1 MLRIQAVAKSAEELR
16 KITNPNDA
24 SQPESIPWVYYDTQ
38 DFATA
43 STNSVSFFA
52 VTSADRT
59 ISNLEQAG
67 TIPDPFYFEIEAFNL
82 DFFNKPV
89 ANAANTAVGA
99 LDDLAE
105 FLYTARAT
113 LEFSIAGKIYL
124 RLPATY
130 LHASGGP
137 QAVMTG
143 TMTAPNLVS
152 FALNGIVD
160 GGFYVGKKI
169 VLPPKQSFSVQ
180 IVLGAA
186 PTFNVTPRRFRLNMA
201 GVLHRR
207 VL

>member
-24 SQPESIPWVYYDTQ
+24 SQPEAIPWVYFDTQ
-38 DFATA
+38 SIATGG
-43 STNSVSFFA
+43 SGPMSFFA
-52 VTSADRT
+52 VTAADRT

-82 DFFNKPV
+82 DFFCHPS
-89 ANAANTAVGA
+89 ANALNTAVGA
-99 LDDLAE
+99 LDDLCSI
-105 FLYTARAT
+105 LYDGRAT
-113 LEFSIAGKIYL
+113 LVFSIAGKEYL

-137 QAVMTG
+137 MATLAG

-152 FALNGIVD
+152 FATNGVQD

-169 VLPPKQSFSVQ
+169 VLPPKQSYQVQ
-180 IVLGAA
+180 LVFGAA
-186 PTFNVTPRRFRLNMA
+186 VTLSATRQLRLSMA

>member
-38 DFATA
+38 NFTTA
-43 STNSVSFFA
+43 STQSISFFA
-52 VTSADRT
+52 TTNADRT
-59 ISNLEQAG
+59 ITNLEQAG

-82 DFFNKPV
+82 DYMVRPS
-89 ANAANTAVGA
+89 AGGNTATGT
-99 LDDLAE
+99 LDDLAQ
-105 FLYTARAT
+105 FLFTSRAT
-113 LEFSIAGKIYL
+113 LEFSIAGKLYQ
-124 RLPATY
+124 RTPVTY

-137 QAVMTG
+137 SSPAVAATL
-143 TMTAPNLVS
+143 TAPNLIS

-160 GGFYVGKKI
+160 GGFYIGKKI
-169 VLPPKQSFSVQ
+169 VLPPKQSFQAQ
-180 IVLGAA
+180 IILGAA
-186 PTFNVTPRRFRLNMA
+186 STLVTSPAPLRLSMA

>member
-38 DFATA
+38 TLATA
-43 STNSVSFFA
+43 TTGPMSFF
-52 VTSADRT
+52 SNPNADRT
-59 ISNLEQAG
+59 LSNLEQGG
-67 TIPDPFYFEIEAFNL
+67 TIPDPYYFEIEAWNL
-82 DFFNKPV
+82 DFMAKPV
-89 ANAANTAVGA
+89 ANALNTAVGA
-99 LDDLAE
+99 LDDLCE

-113 LEFSIAGKIYL
+113 FVLIIAGKEYARI
-124 RLPATY
+124 PCTF

-137 QAVMTG
+137 QGIVTG

-160 GGFYVGKKI
+160 GGFYVGKKV
-169 VLPPKQSFSVQ
+169 VLPPKQSFQTQ

-186 PTFNVTPRRFRLNMA
+186 PTFNVTPRQFRLSMA